1 MGLDIGTSSIKIVE
15 LSQEGDKVEL
25 TNYGSLSGGPGQIFQ
40 SSAVKISLKQTTDA
54 IRQVLAETRIAPAR
68 TTMSIP
74 IFSGFSTVIS
84 LPPMPE
90 AELAQAVS
98 FEAKKYIPLPLSE
111 VQFEWTKLENST
123 TNARTPPSVEDFT
136 YVEVS
141 ADKSAGTHPPA
152 ESQTSFGGT
161 TPKGATGTNV
171 LVVAVTSDLIN
182 RYKEIA
188 KSTGL
193 TLSSLELD
201 TFSLARALKR
211 EEEGTA
217 LIIDIGA
224 QSTILTIIEK
234 EWPVVTRT
242 LDVAGREFSK
252 VLASSLGID
261 FARAAAMKRKEGVE
275 AGRGVLYPLIDTIVA
290 EGKRMMEEYTRRHK
304 AAVERVIISGGGAQ
318 MPGVLNYMVKKMGKE
333 SVMAFPFRGILYPE
347 ELDGTLREIGPL
359 FSVAAGAALREFL

>member
-1 MGLDIGTSSIKIVE
+1 MALPFLKKKKERSLGLDIGTSSIKIVE

-25 TNYGSLSGGPGQIFQ
+25 TNYGSLSGGPGEIFQ
-40 SSAVKISLKQTTDA
+40 SSSVKISLKQTTDA
-54 IRQVLAETRIAPAR
+54 IRQVLEAARVAPAH

-111 VQFEWTKLENST
+111 VQFEWTKLDRETGKKQGTGASPST
-123 TNARTPPSVEDFT
+123 SSGQA
-136 YVEVS
+136 
-141 ADKSAGTHPPA
+141 
-152 ESQTSFGGT
+152 SQTQ
-161 TPKGATGTNV
+161 V
-171 LVVAVTSDLIN
+171 LVVAVTSELIN

-201 TFSLARALKR
+201 TFSLARSLKR
-211 EEEGTA
+211 EEEGNT

-234 EWPVVTRT
+234 EWPVATRT
-242 LDVAGREFSK
+242 IDVAGRELSK
-252 VLASSLGID
+252 ILASSLGID
-261 FARAAAMKRKEGVE
+261 FARAENLKRKEGVE
-275 AGRGVLYPLIDTIVA
+275 AGRGVLYPLLDTIVA
-290 EGKRMMEEYTRRHK
+290 EGKRMTQEYTRRYK
-304 AAVERVIISGGGAQ
+304 GAVERVVISGGGAQ
-318 MPGVLNYMVKKMGKE
+318 MPGIRAYMVKKMGRE
-333 SVMAFPFRGILYPE
+333 SVMAFPFRGILYPD
-347 ELDGTLREIGPL
+347 ELDGTLRDMGPS
-359 FSVAAGAALREFL
+359 FSVAVGAALREFI